1 MVSIGLSDQT
11 HKRPKRTLPQ
21 PCRGGSQSILCNVHK
36 RSTPYYPQA
45 NGLAKSTNKT
55 LQHILRK
62 IVNENQTDWD
72 MKLHSALWAY
82 QTMYKT
88 NIRTTPFWLAFG
100 LDIAMPIDFQI
111 PSLRIEVRERLS
123 EKESESIWLETL
135 CELEEHRIASL
146 LKLELEQRRRKVFVV
161 RHRRDNEKE
170 FGINIRMLVFQTRM
184 GSMSGKLQF
193 RWTGQS

>member
-1 MVSIGLSDQT
+1 MVANNLEGRSPVWQGVRSLPTTRPTNVTGPDAPSSGITIRTVPKVGIEFRRTIQPANDVNRKQIHYRRHRLLHKVGGSKSTTRQYRGIGNVVFIRIYMVSIGLSNQT

-82 QTMYKT
+82 VK
-88 NIRTTPFWLAFG
+88 
-100 LDIAMPIDFQI
+100 
-111 PSLRIEVRERLS
+111 SSVR
-123 EKESESIWLETL
+123 K
-135 CELEEHRIASL
+135 
-146 LKLELEQRRRKVFVV
+146 KV
-161 RHRRDNEKE
+161 
-170 FGINIRMLVFQTRM
+170 
-184 GSMSGKLQF
+184 
-193 RWTGQS
+193 